1 MKSIKNKL
9 FYSYLLILF
18 IALSVLSFL
27 TVSVFKENQERKSL
41 QNLETNTL
49 KVIENIKKSKNQN
62 FDTIDKNIDLKSNI
76 LLIFENNSLVFTNT
90 SAYKTQ
96 RIFYELE
103 EEDDYEADEDEIL
116 SKISQERVVELY
128 EEYQD
133 HTHIEIDN
141 YILTMSLISKNNKEY
156 LVFLALNSN
165 NIEESFE
172 DFFTL
177 LIVLNIVLYLI
188 LGFFAYFL
196 ISKTLFPLKLILE
209 ELKVLQKKAD
219 LTLRLKLHGGKDEF
233 GDLSRSFNVLL
244 ENIQHSVENIKQFT
258 ADASHELKTPL
269 TIIQGEIDLAK
280 KEDISKKELEKT
292 LQIIDKEQK
301 NLQDIIENFLLL
313 AKLDKEVFHDKKAFL
328 DKVVFDVIEQNL
340 SHLEKKNLELKLDI
354 EENLEIQFDEKY
366 LLIVLSNLLSNAIK
380 YTQSGYIKLL
390 AKKMNNEIVF
400 MIEDS
405 GQGIKKDDINKIFE
419 RFFRVEKVRTS
430 SMNGLGLG
438 LSIVKKIC
446 DRFNY
451 EITVKSIENKGST
464 FILKKKEK

>member
-9 FYSYLLILF
+9 FFSYLLILF

-41 QNLETNTL
+41 ENLETNTK

-62 FDTIDKNIDLKSNI
+62 FDTFDKNIDLKSTI

-133 HTHIEIDN
+133 LTHIEIDN
-141 YILTMSLISKNNKEY
+141 YILTMSLISKNDKEY

-177 LIVLNIVLYLI
+177 LIVLNIILYLV

-233 GDLSRSFNVLL
+233 DDLSSSFNVLL

-280 KEDISKKELEKT
+280 KEDISKEELEKT

-313 AKLDKEVFHDKKAFL
+313 AKLDKEVFHNKKAFL

-366 LLIVLSNLLSNAIK
+366 LFIVLSNLLSNAIK
-380 YTQSGYIKLL
+380 YTQSGYIRLL

-405 GQGIKKDDINKIFE
+405 GQGIKKEDINKIFE

-451 EITVKSIENKGST
+451 AITVKSIENKGST
-464 FILKKKEK
+464 FMLKKK

>member
-9 FYSYLLILF
+9 FFSYLLILF

-62 FDTIDKNIDLKSNI
+62 FDNIDKNIDLKSNI

-177 LIVLNIVLYLI
+177 LIVLNIVL
-188 LGFFAYFL
+188 
-196 ISKTLFPLKLILE
+196 LFNI
-209 ELKVLQKKAD
+209 
-219 LTLRLKLHGGKDEF
+219 H
-233 GDLSRSFNVLL
+233 FN
-244 ENIQHSVENIKQFT
+244 
-258 ADASHELKTPL
+258 
-269 TIIQGEIDLAK
+269 
-280 KEDISKKELEKT
+280 
-292 LQIIDKEQK
+292 
-301 NLQDIIENFLLL
+301 
-313 AKLDKEVFHDKKAFL
+313 
-328 DKVVFDVIEQNL
+328 
-340 SHLEKKNLELKLDI
+340 
-354 EENLEIQFDEKY
+354 
-366 LLIVLSNLLSNAIK
+366 SNSC
-380 YTQSGYIKLL
+380 
-390 AKKMNNEIVF
+390 
-400 MIEDS
+400 
-405 GQGIKKDDINKIFE
+405 KKDVN
-419 RFFRVEKVRTS
+419 
-430 SMNGLGLG
+430 
-438 LSIVKKIC
+438 
-446 DRFNY
+446 
-451 EITVKSIENKGST
+451 
-464 FILKKKEK
+464 